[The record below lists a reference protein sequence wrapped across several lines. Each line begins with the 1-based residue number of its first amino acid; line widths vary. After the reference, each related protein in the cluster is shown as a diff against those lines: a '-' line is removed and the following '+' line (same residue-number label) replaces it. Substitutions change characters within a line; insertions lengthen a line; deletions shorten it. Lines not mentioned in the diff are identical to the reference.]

1 MGATQIL
8 IMAGLGLL
16 IAAVEVL
23 LIAGV
28 RRTGNA
34 RSLHRTIARAVL
46 VVGLYIA
53 ATFAVGTLWLWGLL
67 VAMLAVAFFIPIT
80 TEDDARQQGG

>member
-1 MGATQIL
+1 MGATQII

-16 IAAVEVL
+16 IAAVEIV

-28 RRTGNA
+28 RRSGNA
-34 RSLHRTIARAVL
+34 RSLRRTIARAVL

-53 ATFAVGTLWLWGLL
+53 ASFAIQTLWLWGLL
-67 VAMLAVAFFIPIT
+67 LAMLAVALLIPIT
-80 TEDDARQQGG
+80 TGDHAREQRG